1 MPLLEKAPLFPQ
13 NDSPHSLPHVLHFG
27 FHLGRSNIYINIL
40 LNTYTHGHARAQ
52 NVLHRQCPV
61 GQCLNPLVK
70 MITTRKYVSLSLSY
84 LEVPG
89 SYMMYFQYVLKYKYI
104 LVYVVTV
111 SLQITLNGGKKLFPG
126 GGGSNGCW

>member
-1 MPLLEKAPLFPQ
+1 M
-13 NDSPHSLPHVLHFG
+13 LHFG

-52 NVLHRQCPV
+52 NVLHIQSPV
-61 GQCLNPLVK
+61 GQSLNPLVK